1 MSAGVN
7 VSNVCVMFFFFF
19 FLVGHASPPPS
30 LAGSDAKKIRADS
43 GVIVLGKS

>member
-7 VSNVCVMFFFFF
+7 VSNVCVMFFFF

>member
-7 VSNVCVMFFFFF
+7 VSNVCVMFFF